1 MIITIV
7 CEVLGAPNNGT
18 SIAAMNLISYLKK
31 KGHEVRVVC
40 PDEDKRGWE
49 GYYILPKAS
58 MGALFDYMFKANK
71 VVLPSFD
78 ENVMRE
84 AMNGA
89 DLVHVMLPLFISS
102 KTAKM
107 AHFMGIPL
115 TAGFHAQA
123 ENLSCQLGLINW
135 NYFNRRI
142 YKWYDHNLFRWCDAI
157 HYPTSFVRG
166 LFEKAIHHNTSAYVI
181 SNGVSNEFKPMPSPK
196 PEQYKD
202 KFCILFTGRISAEK
216 SHKVH
221 IKAVQ
226 KSKYNERIQL
236 FFAGDGP
243 RKEKIIKYAKGRL
256 ANELNINF
264 YSRQDLLK
272 LINMMDLY
280 CHPAEI
286 EAEAISCIEAIACGK
301 VPIIAN
307 SPRCATKAF
316 AVDERSLFK
325 VNDSKDLARK
335 IDHFIEHPEEIKELS
350 EKYLQKR
357 LAFDHDTCMERMEKM
372 MLDTIERCTV
382 NGWYASKTLDRKA
395 VSRF

>member
-7 CEVLGAPNNGT
+7 CEVLGVPNNGT

-40 PDEDKRGWE
+40 PDEDKRGWD
-49 GYYILPKAS
+49 GYYILPKAR
-58 MGALFDYMFKANK
+58 MGALLDYMFKINK
-71 VVLPSFD
+71 VVLPAFD
-78 ENVMRE
+78 EDVMRK
-84 AMNGA
+84 AMDGT
-89 DLVHVMLPLFISS
+89 DLVHVMLPLFIAS

-115 TAGFHAQA
+115 TGGFHAQA
-123 ENLSCQLGLINW
+123 ENMSCQFGLLNW
-135 NYFNRRI
+135 DYFNHRI
-142 YKWYDHNLFRWCDAI
+142 YKWYDRNLYRWCDAI

-166 LFEKAIHHNTSAYVI
+166 VFEKAIHHNTSAYVI
-181 SNGVSNEFKPMPSPK
+181 SNGVNNEFKPMVSPK

-202 KFCILFTGRISAEK
+202 KFCILFTGRLSAEK
-216 SHKVH
+216 SHKVL

-243 RKEKIIKYAKGRL
+243 LKEKLIKYAKGRL

-272 LINMMDLY
+272 LINMVDIY

-357 LAFDHDTCMERMEKM
+357 IAFDQDACMERMEKM

-382 NGWYASKTLDRKA
+382 NGWYASKVLDKKA
-395 VSRF
+395 ISRF

>member
-1 MIITIV
+1 
-7 CEVLGAPNNGT
+7 
-18 SIAAMNLISYLKK
+18 
-31 KGHEVRVVC
+31 
-40 PDEDKRGWE
+40 
-49 GYYILPKAS
+49 
-58 MGALFDYMFKANK
+58 
-71 VVLPSFD
+71 
-78 ENVMRE
+78 
-84 AMNGA
+84 
-89 DLVHVMLPLFISS
+89 
-102 KTAKM
+102 
-107 AHFMGIPL
+107 
-115 TAGFHAQA
+115 
-123 ENLSCQLGLINW
+123 
-135 NYFNRRI
+135 
-142 YKWYDHNLFRWCDAI
+142 
-157 HYPTSFVRG
+157 
-166 LFEKAIHHNTSAYVI
+166 
-181 SNGVSNEFKPMPSPK
+181 MPSPK

-216 SHKVH
+216 SHKVL

-243 RKEKIIKYAKGRL
+243 LKEKIIKYAKGRL